1 MEAYL
6 NELSVKAFSNNKDA
20 QDAFSLLGRCLSKMS
35 ELGVSN
41 VRMTNEAMGKG
52 MLPGQTWNRILN
64 NETVI
69 DKDLKSVLI
78 AKLCTLEPVD
88 SLEDK
93 HNVLGFSYNGIP
105 CKGLGWASEAMENTL
120 ALGFR
125 QKDAW
130 DNGNYDVDISLLD
143 EGGNELPFTS
153 GCKHVVSPDGVE
165 THRDFLLKNIN
176 MPTNGKV
183 LSKRTAK
190 LFPHLRFAE
199 QASDQLDK
207 IKDPAVVQQIYWRL
221 SDLERVA
228 ANSTSPV
235 SPEKFRYKTTPESE
249 TRSRLSQL
257 KILFSDGE
265 TRLCSWHS
273 RFTPGAGRIHFCPN
287 ESEQIFY
294 IGYIGEKIAD

>member
-143 EGGNELPFTS
+143 EDGNELPLTS

-176 MPTNGKV
+176 MPTNETNRQIV
-183 LSKRTAK
+183 S
-190 LFPHLRFAE
+190 
-199 QASDQLDK
+199 AS
-207 IKDPAVVQQIYWRL
+207 
-221 SDLERVA
+221 
-228 ANSTSPV
+228 
-235 SPEKFRYKTTPESE
+235 
-249 TRSRLSQL
+249 
-257 KILFSDGE
+257 
-265 TRLCSWHS
+265 
-273 RFTPGAGRIHFCPN
+273 
-287 ESEQIFY
+287 
-294 IGYIGEKIAD
+294 

>member
-1 MEAYL
+1 M
-6 NELSVKAFSNNKDA
+6 
-20 QDAFSLLGRCLSKMS
+20 GCLK
-35 ELGVSN
+35 L
-41 VRMTNEAMGKG
+41 A
-52 MLPGQTWNRILN
+52 
-64 NETVI
+64 VI
-69 DKDLKSVLI
+69 VL
-78 AKLCTLEPVD
+78 LEPCRV
-88 SLEDK
+88 EDK

-143 EGGNELPFTS
+143 EDGNELPLTS

-190 LFPHLRFAE
+190 LFPHLKFAE

-207 IKDPAVVQQIYWRL
+207 IKDSAVVQQIYWRL
-221 SDLERVA
+221 SDLEEWRLTPPHLSRRKSSNIKRHRNQRHA
-228 ANSTSPV
+228 AGCHN
-235 SPEKFRYKTTPESE
+235 
-249 TRSRLSQL
+249 
-257 KILFSDGE
+257 
-265 TRLCSWHS
+265 
-273 RFTPGAGRIHFCPN
+273 
-287 ESEQIFY
+287 
-294 IGYIGEKIAD
+294 

>member
-6 NELSVKAFSNNKDA
+6 NELSVRAFSSNKDA
-20 QDAFSLLGRCLSKMS
+20 QDAFSLLGRCLHKMS

-41 VRMTNEAMGKG
+41 IRMTNEVMGKG
-52 MLPGQTWNRILN
+52 ILPGQTWNRILN

-78 AKLCTLEPVD
+78 ARLCTLEPVD

-93 HNVLGFSYNGIP
+93 YNVLGFSYNGMP

-120 ALGFR
+120 ALGLR
-125 QKDAW
+125 QTGTW
-130 DNGNYDVDISLLD
+130 DDGSYKIDISLLD
-143 EGGNELPFTS
+143 EDGNEQSLTS
-153 GCKHVVSPDGVE
+153 ECKHAVTPDGIE
-165 THRDFLLKNIN
+165 KHREFLLQKVNI
-176 MPTNGKV
+176 PTNGKV
-183 LSKRTAK
+183 LAKRSAR

-199 QASDQLDK
+199 QALNQLDK
-207 IKDPAVVQQIYWRL
+207 IKDSAAIQQIYWRL

-228 ANSTSPV
+228 ANSTTSI
-235 SPEKFRYKTTPESE
+235 SPEKFKYKTTPESE
-249 TRSRLSQL
+249 TRSRLPQL

-273 RFTPGAGRIHFCPN
+273 RFTPGAGRIHFYPE

>member
-93 HNVLGFSYNGIP
+93 YNVLGFSYNGIP

-130 DNGNYDVDISLLD
+130 DNGSYDVDISLLD
-143 EGGNELPFTS
+143 EDGNELPLTS

-165 THRDFLLKNIN
+165 THRDFLLKKINI
-176 MPTNGKV
+176 PTNGKV
-183 LSKRTAK
+183 LAKRSAK

-199 QASDQLDK
+199 QASNQLDK

-235 SPEKFRYKTTPESE
+235 SPEKFKYKTTPESE
-249 TRSRLSQL
+249 TRSRLPQL
-257 KILFSDGE
+257 KSYFRME
-265 TRLCSWHS
+265 R
-273 RFTPGAGRIHFCPN
+273 PGSAPGIHALHPVRD
-287 ESEQIFY
+287 EY
-294 IGYIGEKIAD
+294 ISVQMNLNRSFI